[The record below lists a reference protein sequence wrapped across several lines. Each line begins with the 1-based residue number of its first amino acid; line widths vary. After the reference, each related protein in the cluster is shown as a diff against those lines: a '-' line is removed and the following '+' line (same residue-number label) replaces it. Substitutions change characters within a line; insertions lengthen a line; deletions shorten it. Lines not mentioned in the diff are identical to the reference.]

1 MKVYFNKVYWDYS
14 DYKYNSRGIVCL
26 KFSVYWTILTF
37 IGVRYFQVYIVDSLY
52 RLIIPYWPI
61 VVTILLVTLFVD
73 EILTI
78 KFLRGNKDIVE
89 R

>member
-37 IGVRYFQVYIVDSLY
+37 FRVQTF
-52 RLIIPYWPI
+52 
-61 VVTILLVTLFVD
+61 
-73 EILTI
+73 
-78 KFLRGNKDIVE
+78 
-89 R
+89 

>member
-1 MKVYFNKVYWDYS
+1 M
-14 DYKYNSRGIVCL
+14 
-26 KFSVYWTILTF
+26 
-37 IGVRYFQVYIVDSLY
+37 YIVDSLY
-52 RLIIPYWPI
+52 SLIIPYWPI